1 MTTVK
6 CIRFENN
13 KGIGIFRGFNSYD
26 YVYEKLIERHCEHFK
41 SPSQDPLVTSSF
53 PNFDSNLN
61 IYALDR
67 QWFCA
72 FKSVEDMHKWIED
85 DELAYL
91 YDNGFKCYVV
101 EVTEYQIGFQQVIYT
116 KESIVSQTEL
126 FTF

>member
-1 MTTVK
+1 MTTK
-6 CIRFENN
+6 CIRFENS
-13 KGIGIFRGFNSYD
+13 KGIGIFRGFDSTEW
-26 YVYEKLIERHCEHFK
+26 VYRKMVERHCADFK
-41 SPSQDPLVTSSF
+41 APYYDPLVTSSF
-53 PNFDSNLN
+53 PSFDSNLN
-61 IYALDR
+61 VYALDR

-72 FKSVEDMHKWIED
+72 FKSVEELHKWIED

-101 EVTEYQIGFQQVIYT
+101 ECTEYQIGLQQVIYT